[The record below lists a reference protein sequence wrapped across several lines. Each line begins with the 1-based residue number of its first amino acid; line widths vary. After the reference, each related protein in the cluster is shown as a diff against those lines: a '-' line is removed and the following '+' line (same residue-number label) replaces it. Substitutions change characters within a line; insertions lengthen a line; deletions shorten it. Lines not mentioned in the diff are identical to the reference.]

1 MSTRRRRAAVA
12 LIGGLAFLIVPGV
25 SQAAAPEVAPGT
37 LSGVS
42 VVKTGWWWRV
52 NETPDQPAAAPPAVA
67 PPNAPNGSLPVAAA
81 VGDPEKIF
89 AIEFALDAEPGATVT
104 SFVLALK
111 QNGAPAANANQ
122 ESAKIIA
129 CPVTEFW
136 ADGQAA
142 PWKTQPLFDC
152 GAPAAGTA
160 GPGGVWTFDLTSMAS
175 TWLAPGSSAPPSVVL
190 VEKVEAPATFQVA
203 FDGPAANGVGAKL
216 VSTPAPPTTS
226 PSIPDS
232 STGGESAGSS
242 GGTGG
247 TGTGDLGGGG
257 GGGVPADAGAVPDPG
272 PVPAAAGE
280 PVAAGPEA
288 PAAAG
293 QAQAA
298 RSAGKLPI
306 FDNIPTAA
314 LFLIPV
320 VLVAAY
326 LMMLA
331 LGPAG
336 EPTLTTVR
344 RGVSRA
350 LETRRAA
357 GGRL

>member
-1 MSTRRRRAAVA
+1 MSTRRRRAAIA
-12 LIGGLAFLIVPGV
+12 LIGGLAFLTVPGV

-37 LSGVS
+37 LSGAS

-67 PPNAPNGSLPVAAA
+67 PPNAPSGSLPVAAA

-104 SFVLALK
+104 SFVVSLK
-111 QNGAPAANANQ
+111 QNSAPAANVNQ

-152 GAPAAGTA
+152 GASAAGAA
-160 GPGGVWTFDLTSMAS
+160 GPNGVWTFDLTAMAS
-175 TWLAPGSSAPPSVVL
+175 TWLAPGSSAPTSIVV
-190 VEKVEAPATFQVA
+190 VEQVEAPATFQVA
-203 FDGPAANGVGAKL
+203 FDGAAANGIGAKL
-216 VSTPAPPTTS
+216 VSTPAPPTTD
-226 PSIPDS
+226 PSTPDS
-232 STGGESAGSS
+232 SAGGGSDGSS
-242 GGTGG
+242 GGSGG
-247 TGTGDLGGGG
+247 TGTGDLGGG
-257 GGGVPADAGAVPDPG
+257 GGGVPADAGAVPDTGAVPG
-272 PVPAAAGE
+272 DAGA
-280 PVAAGPEA
+280 PVAAGPET
-288 PAAAG
+288 PATAG
-293 QAQAA
+293 QAQAV

-314 LFLIPV
+314 LFLIPL
-320 VLVAAY
+320 VLVGAY

-357 GGRL
+357 GGQL

>member
-1 MSTRRRRAAVA
+1 MSTRRRRAAIA
-12 LIGGLAFLIVPGV
+12 LIGGLAFLTVPGV

-52 NETPDQPAAAPPAVA
+52 NETPDQASAAPAAVA
-67 PPNAPNGSLPVAAA
+67 PPNAPTGSLPVAAA
-81 VGDPEKIF
+81 VGDQEKIS
-89 AIEFALDAEPGATVT
+89 AIEFALDAQPGATVT
-104 SFVLALK
+104 SFVVAFK

-142 PWKTQPLFDC
+142 PWKTKPEFDC
-152 GAPAAGTA
+152 GASAEGTA
-160 GPGGVWTFDLTSMAS
+160 GPNGVWTFDLTSMAS
-175 TWLAPGSSAPPSVVL
+175 TWLAPGSTAPTSVML

-216 VSTPAPPTTS
+216 VSTPAPPTTN
-226 PSIPDS
+226 PAIPDS
-232 STGGESAGSS
+232 STGGGSDGSS

-257 GGGVPADAGAVPDPG
+257 VPADAGPVPDTGAVPAD
-272 PVPAAAGE
+272 AGV

-288 PAAAG
+288 PAATG
-293 QAQAA
+293 QTQAV
-298 RSAGKLPI
+298 RSTSKLPI